1 MNPMSTTATLNVH
14 QPEKLNEKTLTLS
27 PELIEQFDKDGFL
40 SVHTLVDPATLEKLR
55 AYYDRF
61 VRGEISCG
69 EDNGKL
75 GGKIHQ
81 IMFPARH
88 EPYFQDNPA
97 LTAGKSL
104 ARQLL
109 GHEAKLVFDM
119 LIDKPAGTLN
129 ETPWHQDYAYTAE
142 PFAPAGTKM
151 TALSLQFWVALDDV
165 DIDNG
170 CMQFLP
176 GYHHKPLM
184 EHYVA
189 SGDPKAPRRL
199 LAMKHVVPSEA
210 IVCPLPAGGCT
221 IHQYGTPHYT
231 GPNHTSNRNRRAY
244 IFNLA

>member
-1 MNPMSTTATLNVH
+1 MTTIPHLRE
-14 QPEKLNEKTLTLS
+14 PEVLDETTRGLS
-27 PELIEQFDKDGFL
+27 PELVDQFNEDGFL
-40 SVHTLVDPATLEKLR
+40 SVRTLVDSGTLEKLR

-81 IMFPARH
+81 IMFPAKH
-88 EPYFQDNPA
+88 EPYFQDNPV
-97 LTAGKSL
+97 LSAGKNL

-109 GHEAKLVFDM
+109 GREAKLVFDM
-119 LIDKPAGTLN
+119 LIDKPAGTPN

-142 PFAPAGTKM
+142 PFAPAGTEM
-151 TALSLQFWVALDDV
+151 TELSLQFWVALDDV
-165 DIDNG
+165 DIENG

-176 GYHHKPLM
+176 GYHRQPLT

-199 LAMKHVVPSEA
+199 LAMKNADHSAA

-221 IHQYGTPHYT
+221 IHQYGTPHFT
-231 GPNHTSNRNRRAY
+231 GPNHTFDRNRRAY